1 MKVKAMLLGLFLTG
15 SVIAQDS
22 LFTVRDAID
31 MALKQNLA
39 IQIASTDLEIATINN
54 TWGNAGAL
62 PIITGGLSNTE
73 AVSNIDQE
81 LASGTS
87 IKRNNVSNSSF
98 NANLG
103 VSWRVFNGLRVR
115 ATKDRF
121 ESLEKMGAI
130 ALNQQ
135 IDQIVFDVLGIYYN
149 LIRLQKQ
156 IQATESVMALS
167 EERLKIAKTRLEVGS
182 GAKTDML
189 QASIDLNEQQV
200 TLQEIT
206 TQITNS
212 KAAMNTILK
221 RPSGEAFTTAD
232 RQFQIPQINYLDMS
246 EKIDHQNLQ
255 LLVAHQEKVN
265 LLAERKIIN
274 SQRIPSLTI
283 NSTTQLNRSKSRA
296 GFFLTNQS
304 FGPNIGVGVGIPIFN
319 GNIHKTELKV
329 NGIEQKRQDLQID
342 LIRSEVQRDLYIAF
356 QSYKQAESV
365 TKLEEANVKLAE
377 ENNMI
382 ATERFKKLQ
391 SNSIELRQA
400 QLSLIQAQ
408 DRYIEAQ
415 YRAQLGAMTLKFL
428 AGEITKL

>member
-1 MKVKAMLLGLFLTG
+1 MKVKALLLGLLLSG

-22 LFTVRDAID
+22 LFTVKQAID

-39 IQIASTDLEIATINN
+39 IQIASSDLEIAKINN
-54 TWGNAGAL
+54 NWGNAGGL
-62 PIITGGLSNTE
+62 PVVNANLSNTE
-73 AVSNIDQE
+73 AVSNIDQQ
-81 LASGTS
+81 LASGS
-87 IKRNNVSNSSF
+87 GIKRNNVSNSSF
-98 NANLG
+98 NANVG

-135 IDQIVFDVLGIYYN
+135 IDQIVFDVLSIYYN

-156 IQATESVMALS
+156 IQATASVIALY
-167 EERLKIAKTRLEVGS
+167 EERLKIAKTRLAVGS

-200 TLQEIT
+200 NLQEIN
-206 TQITNS
+206 TQIAKS
-212 KAAMNTILK
+212 KAEMNTVLK
-221 RPSGEAFTTAD
+221 RPSSEEFITAD
-232 RQFQIPQINYLDMS
+232 QQFQIPQLNYLEMS

-255 LLVAHQEKVN
+255 LLIAHQEKVN
-265 LLAERKIIN
+265 LLTERKIIN
-274 SQRIPSLTI
+274 AQRIPSLTL
-283 NSTTQLNRSKSRA
+283 NSTTQFNRSKSKA
-296 GFFLTNQS
+296 GFFLTNKS
-304 FGPNIGVGVGIPIFN
+304 FGPNIGLGLGIPIFN
-319 GNIHKTELKV
+319 GNVYKTELKV

-342 LIRSEVQRDLYIAF
+342 LIKSEVQRDLYMAF
-356 QSYKQAESV
+356 QDYKQAESA

-400 QLSLIQAQ
+400 QISLIQAQ
-408 DRYIEAQ
+408 DRFIQAQ
-415 YRAQLGAMTLKFL
+415 YSAQLAAMALKFL